1 MIINIDEKQVANDM
15 WKVNASK
22 SSKIIR

>member
-15 WKVNASK
+15 WKVNVTQVSHQK
-22 SSKIIR
+22 